1 MIGHSPDRA
10 DYDWRG
16 FSRALKARHRCET
29 RGIRAIADEIGVTAS
44 DISRAMGGQIV
55 SVGKVIALCRWIG
68 VPVERFYL
76 PPDHSTKT
84 DCCSGPN
91 VKRGGLKEGIGA

>member
-16 FSRALKARHRCET
+16 FSRALKVRHRGET

-44 DISRAMGGQIV
+44 DMSRAMGGQIV
-55 SVGKVIALCRWIG
+55 SVGKVIALCQWIG
-68 VPVERFYL
+68 VPVERFYIA
-76 PPDHSTKT
+76 PDKSIET
-84 DCCSGPN
+84 DCCSRPN
-91 VKRGGLKEGIGA
+91 VKRDGLKEGLGA